1 MRSLAWLSVIPL
13 ALASCSSAP
22 EPQLSTDGSPS
33 APVGSDPVDVPF
45 DGVTKTQV
53 GAFVKGDDLFGV
65 PFRPSDG
72 LGPLYIRFSCGSCH
86 AEATRGPGLVEKM
99 AVVESDGITTAA
111 DQSKLPFG
119 HTIRPFVAA
128 DGKTPIVAPNDPS
141 VKVTTRVGPPVLGR
155 GYMEAV
161 LDSEI
166 ERLAAEQATR
176 ADAIHGRINRV
187 TYASERADDVTLGG
201 FAKDEPNLIGRFGL
215 KSRIATLTDFT
226 ADAFQGD
233 MGITSPLRPLELA
246 NPDQLVDDVKTG
258 IDTDAK
264 TVESIANYMRMIA
277 IPKRM
282 SPSERG
288 VQLFAE
294 SLCSACHAP
303 SLKTRDDYPLAQLAG
318 IDAPVFTDFL
328 LHDMGAA
335 LADGM
340 VDGQAGSRDWRTAPL
355 IGLRFNR
362 TYLHD
367 GRASS
372 IEDAVLQHDGAG
384 SEAAGAVDHFKNLSV
399 ADRQT
404 LVDYVGAL

>member
-1 MRSLAWLSVIPL
+1 MWLCPWALTGCSAAPRSTPVPL
-13 ALASCSSAP
+13 DTPDSAP
-22 EPQLSTDGSPS
+22 SVAIG
-33 APVGSDPVDVPF
+33 GDPFDVPF
-45 DGVTKTQV
+45 DGVTKAQV
-53 GAFVKGDDLFGV
+53 GDFARGDNLFDV

-86 AEATRGPGLVEKM
+86 TEGARGPGLVQKM
-99 AVVESDGITTAA
+99 VVVDSDRITTSV
-111 DQSKLPFG
+111 DQSELPFG
-119 HTIRPFVAA
+119 HTVRPFVAA
-128 DGKTPIVAPNDPS
+128 DAKTPILAPDDPA

-155 GYMEAV
+155 GIMEAV

-166 ERLAAEQATR
+166 ERVAAEQATR

-187 TYASERADDVTLGG
+187 TYTSERSDDVVFGQL
-201 FAKDEPNLIGRFGL
+201 AKGDTNLIGRFGL
-215 KSRIATLTDFT
+215 KARIATLTDFT

-233 MGITSPLRPLELA
+233 MGITSPLRPVELP
-246 NPDQLVDDVKTG
+246 NPDQLVDDDKIG

-264 TVESIANYMRMIA
+264 TVDAIANYMRMIA
-277 IPKRM
+277 IPRRTGATD
-282 SPSERG
+282 RG

-303 SLKTRDDYPLAQLAG
+303 SLKTRSDYPVAQLAG
-318 IDAPVFTDFL
+318 IDGLVFTDFL
-328 LHDMGAA
+328 LHDMGSE

-372 IEDAVLQHDGAG
+372 VQDAIMQHDGTG
-384 SEAAGAVDHFKNLSV
+384 SEAVGAVDHFKNLGE
-399 ADRQT
+399 ADRQV
-404 LVDYVGAL
+404 LLDYVGAL

>member
-1 MRSLAWLSVIPL
+1 L
-13 ALASCSSAP
+13 ALAGCSSAP
-22 EPQLSTDGSPS
+22 APAEGADDAGPS
-33 APVGSDPVDVPF
+33 VAAGGDPVDVPF

-53 GAFVKGDDLFGV
+53 GTFTKGDDLFDV

-86 AEATRGPGLVEKM
+86 AEAARGPGLVEKM
-99 AVVESDGITTAA
+99 SVVESDGITTAA

-128 DGKTPIVAPNDPS
+128 DAKTPIEAPDDPA

-166 ERLAAEQATR
+166 ERVAAEQAMRT
-176 ADAIHGRINRV
+176 DAIHGRINRV
-187 TYASERADDVTLGG
+187 TYASERVDEVTFGQL
-201 FAKDEPNLIGRFGL
+201 AKGDTLIGRFGL
-215 KSRIATLTDFT
+215 KARIATLTDFT

-233 MGITSPLRPLELA
+233 MGVTSPLRPTELP
-246 NPDQLVDDVKTG
+246 NPDQLTDDAKAGV
-258 IDTDAK
+258 DTDAK
-264 TVESIANYMRMIA
+264 TVEAIANYMRMIA
-277 IPKRM
+277 IPRRSKL
-282 SPSERG
+282 SEPGART
-288 VQLFAE
+288 FAE
-294 SLCSACHAP
+294 SLCSVCHAP
-303 SLKTRDDYPLAQLAG
+303 SLKTRSDYPVAQLVG
-318 IDAPVFTDFL
+318 VDAAVFTDFL
-328 LHDMGAA
+328 LHDMGSA

-372 IEDAVLQHDGAG
+372 IEDAVLQHDGPG
-384 SEAAGAVDHFKNLSV
+384 SEAAGAVDYFKNLGE
-399 ADRQT
+399 ADRQA
-404 LVDYVGAL
+404 LLDYVGAL